1 MGRTILITSGKGGV
15 GKTTI
20 TAGLAKALAQKN
32 ATICV
37 VDGDFRLNNLDLLM
51 GVENRVVYDI
61 NDCMQGKC
69 QIKQA
74 IIKDDAFDNL
84 YTMPA
89 GKTFACT
96 RVVDFCDIVKKLAG
110 IFDFVLVDSPAG
122 IDDGFAQCSRACF
135 EALVIATPH
144 ISSLRDA
151 NKMLTLLS
159 GDKSKSNIKVV
170 VNRIRGD
177 LVAEGAMM
185 SHSDI
190 KRLLNCKLAGVIPED
205 DNYNITGTFCYSNNQ
220 NEFCSAFEAL
230 AENIVCDTENVIDYS
245 SKYKGFFGM
254 IKRKFK
260 RL

>member
-1 MGRTILITSGKGGV
+1 MGRKILVTSGKGGV

-20 TAGLAKALAQKN
+20 TAGLARALAYKN
-32 ATICV
+32 ATVCV
-37 VDGDFRLNNLDLLM
+37 VDGDMSLNNLDLLM
-51 GVENRVVYDI
+51 GVENKVVYDI

-74 IIKDDAFDNL
+74 IIKDKLLDNL

-89 GKTFACT
+89 GKSYQTNH
-96 RVVDFCDIVKKLAG
+96 VVEFSDIINKLAG

-122 IDDGFAQCSRACF
+122 IDEGFKQCCKSCL
-135 EALVIATPH
+135 EALVVVTPH

-151 NKMLTLLS
+151 NKMLLTLA
-159 GDKSKSNIKVV
+159 GDSTKSNIKVV

-177 LVAEGAMM
+177 LVASGEMM

-190 KRLLNCKLAGVIPED
+190 KKLLDCKLAGTVPEND
-205 DNYNITGTFCYSNNQ
+205 IYNITSTFNFASKE
-220 NEFCSAFEAL
+220 EFVTSFEVL
-230 AENIVCDTENVIDYS
+230 AENILNDRENIIDFS

-254 IKRKFK
+254 IKRRFK
-260 RL
+260 RI